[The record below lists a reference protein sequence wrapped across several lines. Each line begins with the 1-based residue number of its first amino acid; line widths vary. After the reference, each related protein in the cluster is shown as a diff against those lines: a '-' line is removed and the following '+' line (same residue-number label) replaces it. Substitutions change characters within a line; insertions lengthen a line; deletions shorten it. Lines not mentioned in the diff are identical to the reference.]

1 MPLRMLNNVFTKGW
15 SLSNVFS
22 AQTGTPF
29 NVTYTELTTNYDP
42 NGSTSLRPDRVPN
55 VPLWI
60 SQKTYTASNGKVWN
74 VPGGK
79 RVNPAAFNFGS
90 YDPVT
95 GVGISGPSSTTLG
108 PVSQLAQ
115 GNFPRNYMRNSPAW
129 QLDTNLGRD
138 FKVREKLKLQ
148 YRFEAYNI
156 MNHSNLTSYSTGM
169 GFYNP
174 ATKYNNGTA
183 GGAKS
188 LFPTPAVNWGM
199 ATAQLGM
206 NGQGGMLGMMP
217 VFSTGGSRSIQMALK
232 LVY

>member
-1 MPLRMLNNVFTKGW
+1 MPLRVLNNIFTKGW

-29 NVTYTELTTNYDP
+29 SVTYQEANSLDP
-42 NGSTSLRPDRVPN
+42 NGATNLRPDLIPG

-95 GVGISGPSSTTLG
+95 GVGVSGPSTTALG
-108 PVSQLAQ
+108 PVTQLAQ
-115 GNFPRNYMRNSPAW
+115 GTLPRNYLRTSPAW
-129 QLDTNLGRD
+129 QLDTSLGRD
-138 FKVREKLKLQ
+138 FKLREQLKLQ
-148 YRFEAYNI
+148 YRFQAFNI
-156 MNHSNLTSYSTGM
+156 MNHSNLTSYNTGM

-174 ATKYNNGTA
+174 LTKYNNGTA
-183 GGAKS
+183 GGTKA
-188 LFPTPAVNWGM
+188 LFPAIPVNWGM
-199 ATAQLGM
+199 AAQQMGM
-206 NGQGGMLGMMP
+206 QGSGGMSGMLP
-217 VFSTGGSRSIQMALK
+217 LFSTGGSRSIQMALK